1 MGIDFAE
8 GNFLNALLEFFERNS
23 IMGFL
28 ALVPHAREL
37 LTVLGII
44 DICATWALYD
54 GYFRMSEMISKVM
67 KIGFFVF
74 LLAYFPDINSAL
86 LRSFQI
92 AGLTA
97 AGMPISADMLGPS
110 NVLDMGFAACKEL
123 FKAFHEISIMSNGGL
138 GKLFMYLIAMFF
150 TIAAFFFMAFQI
162 LLTKIEFNIFA
173 SLGVILLPF
182 GVLRHTSFLFQRTVS
197 AVFSFGVK
205 LMVMYFMVGLTLSY
219 MSTLTLSSEAE
230 FSELLKQSLAMFT
243 LGLLV
248 WKIPALAANIMSG
261 TPTLEAGNV
270 LSSAAGGFTGA
281 VAGTIAG
288 AAAASSMTGMASGL
302 SKTYAAS
309 RAGGASIGGALGST
323 AAYAA
328 GQYFAN
334 RTRVGRNFA
343 TNRDFYNS
351 ETGSADAPRW
361 FRNFE
366 TKNFSDKIHD

>member
-8 GNFLNALLEFFERNS
+8 GNFMNALLEFFERNS

-54 GYFRMSEMISKVM
+54 GYFRMSEMISKVI

-97 AGMPISADMLGPS
+97 AGMPINGDMLGPS
-110 NVLDMGFAACKEL
+110 NVLNMGFDACDEL
-123 FKAFHEISIMSNGGL
+123 FQAFQKISIMSNGGL
-138 GKLFMYLIAMFF
+138 GKLFIYLIAMFF
-150 TIAAFFFMAFQI
+150 TIVAYFFMAFQI

-182 GVLRHTSFLFQRTVS
+182 GVWSKTSFLFQRTVS

-205 LMVMYFMVGLTLSY
+205 LMVMYFMVGLTLNYSD
-219 MSTLTLSSEAE
+219 SLLLSADAE
-230 FSELLKQSLAMFT
+230 FSKLLKQSLAMFT

-248 WKIPALAANIMSG
+248 WKIPTLAANIMSG

-270 LSSAAGGFTGA
+270 FSSVAGGFTGA
-281 VAGTIAG
+281 LAGTVAG
-288 AAAASSMTGMASGL
+288 AAAASSMAGTASGL

-309 RAGGASIGGALGST
+309 RAGGAGISGAIGQT

-334 RTRVGRNFA
+334 RTRVGRNYA

-361 FRNFE
+361 FRKFE
-366 TKNFSDKIHD
+366 NKNFSDK

>member
-1 MGIDFAE
+1 MGLDFAD
-8 GNFLNALLEFFERNS
+8 GNFFNALLEFFERNS
-23 IMGFL
+23 IMGFI
-28 ALVPHAREL
+28 ALTPHARDL
-37 LTVLGII
+37 LTALGII
-44 DICATWALYD
+44 DICTTWALYD
-54 GYFRMSEMISKVM
+54 GYFRMSEMISKIM

-74 LLAYFPDINSAL
+74 LLAYYPDINSML
-86 LRSFQI
+86 LKTFQI

-97 AGMPISADMLGPS
+97 AGMPISAEMLGPS
-110 NVLDMGFAACKEL
+110 NILNLGFDACDEL
-123 FKAFHEISIMSNGGL
+123 FQAFHQISIMSDGGL

-182 GVLRHTSFLFQRTVS
+182 GTFRQTAFLFQRAVS
-197 AVFSFGVK
+197 AVISFGIK

-219 MSTLTLSSEAE
+219 MGSFSLSAEAE
-230 FSELLKQSLAMFT
+230 FSQLLKQSLAMFT

-248 WKIPALAANIMSG
+248 WKLPSIAANLMSG

-270 LSSAAGGFTGA
+270 LSSVAGGFTGA
-281 VAGTIAG
+281 LAGTIAG
-288 AAAASSMTGMASGL
+288 TAAVSSMAGTASGL

-309 RAGGASIGGALGST
+309 RAGGASVGGALGST

-334 RTRVGRNFA
+334 RTRVGRNYS

-351 ETGSADAPRW
+351 DTGSADAPRW
-361 FRNFE
+361 FRQFE
-366 TKNFSDKIHD
+366 TKHYDKN